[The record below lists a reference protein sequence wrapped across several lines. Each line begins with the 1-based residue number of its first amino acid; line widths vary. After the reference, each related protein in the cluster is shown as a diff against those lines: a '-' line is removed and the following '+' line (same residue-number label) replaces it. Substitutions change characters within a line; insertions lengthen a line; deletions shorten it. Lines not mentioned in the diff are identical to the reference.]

1 MAICKDKNYIF
12 DTMRT
17 KALCCW
23 RVSDN
28 DGTLNNYEGTD
39 IEDSIVQLHN
49 CLNAYTNSGVVLISI
64 SRKTG
69 KEINKGGDIK
79 NENFKIKFDTSVN
92 SAVQQN
98 NNIGFQHDRLDALTQ
113 QIQSIKDKID
123 TIEEEDEEDDDDEE
137 IGQVET
143 PANVFLE
150 SIKPHI
156 PAITGLLLTKFGL
169 IPQQQQ
175 VEGINGIA
183 DNETDID
190 IIINELES
198 VDANIITRLKKLVY
212 LAKNDKNTY
221 NLAVNFLNNLVPDS
235 KV

>member
-1 MAICKDKNYIF
+1 
-12 DTMRT
+12 MRT
-17 KALCCW
+17 KSLCCW
-23 RVSDN
+23 KVSDG
-28 DGTLNNYEGTD
+28 DGLLNNHEGTD
-39 IEDSIVQLHN
+39 IEDSIVQLNN
-49 CLNAYTNSGVVLISI
+49 CLNAYVNSGVVIIAISK
-64 SRKTG
+64 KTG
-69 KEINKGGDIK
+69 KEIAKGGDIK
-79 NENFKIKFDTSVN
+79 LDSFKIKYDTSIN
-92 SAVQQN
+92 SAIPQN
-98 NNIGFQHDRLDALTQ
+98 NNIGFQHDRLDAITQ

-123 TIEEEDEEDDDDEE
+123 SIEEEEEEEEEEE

-169 IPQQQQ
+169 IPQQQ

-183 DNETDID
+183 DSETDID
-190 IIINELES
+190 MIINELQSIDE
-198 VDANIITRLKKLVY
+198 NIVIRLKKLVY

-221 NLAVNFLNNLVPDS
+221 NLAVNFLNNLVSDN

>member
-17 KALCCW
+17 KSLCCW
-23 RVSDN
+23 RVSDG

-49 CLNAYTNSGVVLISI
+49 CLNAYINSGVVLISI

-79 NENFKIKFDTSVN
+79 NENYKIKYDTSLN
-92 SAVQQN
+92 SNVQQQN
-98 NNIGFQHDRLDALTQ
+98 NIGVQHDRLDAITQ

-123 TIEEEDEEDDDDEE
+123 NIEEEEEEEEEEE
-137 IGQVET
+137 IGQIET

-156 PAITGLLLTKFGL
+156 PAITGLLLSKIGL

-175 VEGINGIA
+175 VEGINGIS

-190 IIINELES
+190 VIINELET

-212 LAKNDKNTY
+212 LAKNDKSTY
-221 NLAVNFLNNLVPDS
+221 NLAVNFLNNLVPDN

>member
-1 MAICKDKNYIF
+1 MLDV
-12 DTMRT
+12 
-17 KALCCW
+17 
-23 RVSDN
+23 RVVVF
-28 DGTLNNYEGTD
+28 LNEGEEVGEEVG
-39 IEDSIVQLHN
+39 EDEDE
-49 CLNAYTNSGVVLISI
+49 
-64 SRKTG
+64 G
-69 KEINKGGDIK
+69 KRGED
-79 NENFKIKFDTSVN
+79 
-92 SAVQQN
+92 
-98 NNIGFQHDRLDALTQ
+98 
-113 QIQSIKDKID
+113 
-123 TIEEEDEEDDDDEE
+123 EEEDEEDDEDEE

-169 IPQQQQ
+169 IPQQQ

-190 IIINELES
+190 MIINELES